1 MHPIVNIVGPIIQ
14 LLVLIFFTLRQWKRR
29 PQEDAISERSAKEL
43 REELNREDQEREH
56 GSR

>member
-1 MHPIVNIVGPIIQ
+1 MHPIVNIVGPIIL